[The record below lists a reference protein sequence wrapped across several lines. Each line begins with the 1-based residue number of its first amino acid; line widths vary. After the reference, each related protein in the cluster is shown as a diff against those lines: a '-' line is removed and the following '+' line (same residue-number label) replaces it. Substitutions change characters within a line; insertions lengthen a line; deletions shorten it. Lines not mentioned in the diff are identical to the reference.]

1 MKAGDAM
8 TANSACPDRD
18 EFNLG
23 AKSGILAPNDGR
35 GKHLP
40 DQWQLLTKEERTMPV
55 IDYDYD
61 PLDELDTGV
70 AKEWTDAE
78 VRAMLD
84 EDEERIQALK
94 RHKQIFILMHKVLD
108 EIEREHA
115 EDSGATT
122 SILREKILRGVG
134 LSDSELESIVFSETC
149 RLIFEKLTTKEFLRR
164 MVLVS
169 QLVDLD
175 AE

>member
-1 MKAGDAM
+1 
-8 TANSACPDRD
+8 
-18 EFNLG
+18 
-23 AKSGILAPNDGR
+23 
-35 GKHLP
+35 
-40 DQWQLLTKEERTMPV
+40 
-55 IDYDYD
+55 
-61 PLDELDTGV
+61 
-70 AKEWTDAE
+70 
-78 VRAMLD
+78 
-84 EDEERIQALK
+84 
-94 RHKQIFILMHKVLD
+94 MHKVLD